1 MTDIQA
7 ALFDFDMTLV
17 DSSWGIAHC
26 TNEFAKLKGLRPVPR
41 ETVMAAIGLTIIDS
55 WKMYWGEFRQ
65 DWLNEYREKF
75 RGEERK
81 MMRLFPDTIQTLDA
95 LRGAG
100 IKTGLVSN
108 RQFARNP
115 AEYLGI
121 ADRFDVIIGLEDV
134 AHAKPD
140 PEPLLT
146 ALSRLGVEPERA
158 IYVGDTDIDM
168 KTAVAAGVRGV
179 GVTTGNFNAEQQL
192 SAGAWRVC
200 AHLDEVPALCGV
212 SPHRK

>member
-1 MTDIQA
+1 MTDIKA

-17 DSSWGIAHC
+17 DSSWGIAYC

-55 WKMYWGEFRQ
+55 WKMYWGEFHQ
-65 DWLNEYREKF
+65 EWLEEYRTKF

-81 MMRLFPDTIQTLDA
+81 MMRLFPDTLSTLDA

-100 IKTGLVSN
+100 VKVGLVSN

-115 AEYLGI
+115 VEYLGI
-121 ADRFDVIIGLEDV
+121 TDRFDVIIGLEDV
-134 AHAKPD
+134 THAKPD

-146 ALSRLGVEPERA
+146 ALSRLGVEPARA
-158 IYVGDTDIDM
+158 VYVGDTDIDM
-168 KTAVAAGVRGV
+168 KTAAAAGVRGI
-179 GVTTGNFNAEQQL
+179 GVTTGNFGAEQHNA
-192 SAGAWRVC
+192 AGAWRVC
-200 AHLDEVPALCGV
+200 GSLAEVAALLGAA
-212 SPHRK
+212 PRK